1 MNKKSVNLSTE
12 SSLKS
17 KQLAH
22 WDYLYICSCLKFLH
36 EMFIMNMDGNN
47 CCLGTL
53 DEGETS
59 ESHEHTYSLLVWQ
72 PDWTHFE
79 GFLRR
84 SR

>member
-1 MNKKSVNLSTE
+1 M
-12 SSLKS
+12 
-17 KQLAH
+17 
-22 WDYLYICSCLKFLH
+22 LKFLH
-36 EMFIMNMDGNN
+36 ETFIMNMDGNN